1 MVTLKQTQKK
11 MNKQTRTVL
20 LLILAV
26 YLIGVIMVLSSC
38 NPVNKV
44 LKDETKSRIVFNEL
58 VARNWCANDT
68 TIINTSDTTILLDT
82 LYTIES
88 DTVNIEV
95 PNIKEVIKTKLV
107 TKTITIRDTIK
118 SIVVDRTKEQLL
130 NNQIILLKNENADLR
145 IKNSKQVEEIRT
157 IRKSKNQAWLYFW
170 LVIAGLGIYLFRK
183 PILKLISPLK
193 FLP

>member
-1 MVTLKQTQKK
+1 
-11 MNKQTRTVL
+11 MNKQTRTVI
-20 LLILAV
+20 LIILSV
-26 YLIGVIMVLSSC
+26 YLIGVIMVFSSC
-38 NPVNKV
+38 NPVKKV
-44 LKDETKSRIVFNEL
+44 LDSETKSRIVFNEL
-58 VARNWCANDT
+58 VSRNWCANDT
-68 TIINTSDTTILLDT
+68 TIINTSDTTVLFDT

-88 DTVNIEV
+88 DTVNVEV
-95 PNIKEVIKTKLV
+95 PYTTEVIKTKIV

-118 SIVVDRTKEQLL
+118 SVVVDRSKEQLL

-145 IKNSKQVEEIRT
+145 IKNSKQLEEIRT

>member
-1 MVTLKQTQKK
+1 